1 MSEPNSIE
9 LKSFGA
15 LEIKD
20 VDQGEVSAIIA
31 TLGVVDKDG
40 DVILRGA
47 FPKSASVKMSG
58 YGHSAIFGDP
68 PAGKGS
74 ISVDG
79 DKAIFTGKFFMST
92 ALGREA
98 FNVVKELGAEGE
110 WSFGFPRDCETEKM
124 SDDWKAKGARRLIS
138 KLQPIEA
145 SPVFQ
150 GAGQGTMTLYTKAKE
165 EEPSPPGPA
174 IEAARLKAEQ
184 EAREL
189 NEHLEKRF
197 RRGVR

>member
-1 MSEPNSIE
+1 MSEIE

-20 VDQGEVSAIIA
+20 VDQGEVAAIVA

-40 DVILRGA
+40 DVILDGA
-47 FPKSASVKMSG
+47 FPPSASVKMSG

-68 PAGKGS
+68 PAGKGT

-92 ALGREA
+92 TKGREA
-98 FNVVKELGAEGE
+98 FNVVKELGTEGE
-110 WSFGFPRDCETEKM
+110 WSFGFPRACETAKM
-124 SDDWKAKGARRLIS
+124 TDDWKAKGARRLIS
-138 KLQPIEA
+138 KLLPIEA

-150 GAGQGTMTLYTKAKE
+150 GAGQGTMTLYTKAKD
-165 EEPSPPGPA
+165 PDPAVPDPA
-174 IEAARLKAEQ
+174 IEAARLEAERKAKINSDADRVFKMSR
-184 EAREL
+184 AR
-189 NEHLEKRF
+189 
-197 RRGVR
+197 